1 MHLFGESHGAGVGAV
16 VENLPIGMKVDQ
28 AFIDLQLKRR
38 QPGQSFLTTQRKEDE
53 QVEWLSGL
61 KDGTTTGFPL
71 AFLIRNKDTESKKY
85 EPFARTPRPGHGD
98 FTQLAKFGSTVDL
111 RGAGHISGRL
121 TAPMVVVGALA
132 RQHLQSKGYRFAAHT
147 VQIGPVKAPRY
158 GEAVEELKLARLTAA
173 DIAARGESND
183 VRCVTPSKASQM
195 RDVVL
200 GARKDLDSVGGVIEC
215 AVEGVPA
222 GIGEPLLGAV
232 EGRIAEMMLAV
243 PAVKGI
249 EFGAG
254 FGAASMRGSEHN
266 DVFMMEGGKIVTRTN
281 HAGGVLGGITTGMP
295 IVFRVVVK
303 PASSIAKEQ
312 DTVDVQAKKP
322 AKVSVEGR
330 HDPCIVIRAVPV
342 IENCVAIALY
352 DLVLEARARGQAV

>member
-1 MHLFGESHGAGVGAV
+1 MHLFGQSYGPAVGAV
-16 VENLPIGMKVDQ
+16 LEILPLGMKVDQ
-28 AFIDLQLKRR
+28 PFIDLQLKRR
-38 QPGQSFLTTQRKEDE
+38 QPGQSLLTTQRKEDE

-61 KDGTTTGFPL
+61 KDGTTTGYPL
-71 AFLIRNKDTESKKY
+71 AFVIRNRDTESQKY
-85 EPFARTPRPGHGD
+85 ESFSRTPRPGHGD

-121 TAPMVVVGALA
+121 TAPMVVAGALA
-132 RQHLQSKGYRFAAHT
+132 RQHLEAKGWRFAAHT
-147 VQIGPVKAPRY
+147 VQIGHVKAPRY
-158 GEAVEELKLARLTAA
+158 GEAVEELKVAKLDASG
-173 DIAARGESND
+173 IASRVEANE

-195 RDVVL
+195 KEVVL
-200 GARKDLDSVGGVIEC
+200 LARKELDSVGGVIEC

-254 FGAASMRGSEHN
+254 FGAASMRGSHHN
-266 DVFMMEGGKIVTRTN
+266 DVFMLDNGKVVTKTN

-312 DTVDVQAKKP
+312 DTIDVEAKKP
-322 AKVSVEGR
+322 AKLSVQGR